1 MTQTLDDSRLHKRK
15 QKRRKLFLNILIG
28 IVFFAAV
35 TVAYQLF
42 SSPKQTVKSN
52 NVNQNKVA
60 TDAKNATSSAA
71 STSNAAN
78 PSGSTSQPVED
89 KKVVVQQSDPKVTE
103 AYTNPSW
110 KPVGTSQSEPH
121 TTKFD
126 TSSQDWKEMVQTI
139 SYALKIPTDNLT
151 ILFIGNNGEN
161 KAVGTVK
168 AKDTE
173 QRYKVNIEWADKQGW
188 KPTLVQQLK

>member
-52 NVNQNKVA
+52 NSNQNKVA
-60 TDAKNATSSAA
+60 TDAKNVTNSAA
-71 STSNAAN
+71 STGNAAN

-126 TSSQDWKEMVQTI
+126 TSSQDWKEMVQAI

-161 KAVGTVK
+161 KAVGTIQ
-168 AKDTE
+168 AKDTK
-173 QRYKVNIEWADKQGW
+173 QRYKVDIEWVDKQGW

>member
-52 NVNQNKVA
+52 NSNQNKVA
-60 TDAKNATSSAA
+60 TDAKNVTNSAA

-126 TSSQDWKEMVQTI
+126 TSSQDWKEMVQAI

-161 KAVGTVK
+161 KAVGTIQ
-168 AKDTE
+168 AKDTK
-173 QRYKVNIEWADKQGW
+173 QRYKVDIEWVDKQGW